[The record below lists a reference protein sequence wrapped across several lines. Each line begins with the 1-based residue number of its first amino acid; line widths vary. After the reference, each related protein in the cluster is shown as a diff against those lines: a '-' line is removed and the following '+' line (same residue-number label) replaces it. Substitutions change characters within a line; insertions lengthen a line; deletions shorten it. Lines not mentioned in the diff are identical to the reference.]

1 MIISI
6 NGNIGS
12 GKSTLM
18 DSIKEEFKHFHH
30 IQEPVHKWTKL
41 LENFYNDPSKW
52 ALPFQIKVLTSQM
65 SSFHE
70 YENKI
75 CMVERD
81 PITARYIF
89 WESLYHNKTITPE
102 EYDVY
107 NDLYKIRFFYQPEMV
122 FYIKTTPEVCWE
134 RIQKRSRSQES
145 GIEFDYIK
153 NLHTQHEE
161 IYSRETFHNF
171 YGPKSQLHIIDGNK
185 SAEEVR
191 KEIYSILEEFHNSIS
206 LFIGTASSSVCGG
219 IVDGM

>member
-89 WESLYHNKTITPE
+89 WESLYRNKTITPE

-107 NDLYKIRFFYQPEMV
+107 N
-122 FYIKTTPEVCWE
+122 
-134 RIQKRSRSQES
+134 KR
-145 GIEFDYIK
+145 
-153 NLHTQHEE
+153 L
-161 IYSRETFHNF
+161 
-171 YGPKSQLHIIDGNK
+171 
-185 SAEEVR
+185 A
-191 KEIYSILEEFHNSIS
+191 
-206 LFIGTASSSVCGG
+206 GG
-219 IVDGM
+219 IRHITRRLVWLFQRPYSNNTRTGFDLVNKTAEKRAAPCGNLLLNVSYYRRRRLAGP